1 MGGGGG
7 GLLYVGGIINGTLY
21 NTTFVSLDLNFSY
34 TVSYSSPSTK
44 TEVYFK
50 LYISERI
57 R

>member
-21 NTTFVSLDLNFSY
+21 NTTFVSLDFNFSY

-44 TEVYFK
+44 TKVYFK